1 MHTHGTRI
9 DACRA
14 GTSKVIG
21 YARSVAVTARIAR
34 SWPARTLASV
44 SGLLLVSASPAFSA
58 VVSPPAILY
67 ALGDST
73 GVGVGARHS
82 YIDRVFTRMS
92 EAGHSFRLQNFSES
106 GATTSD
112 VLHDEVGRI
121 ERGAHGLVLVGIGA
135 NDLTSGTASD
145 VFGRQFEAIVAGVR
159 ARTDAPIVV
168 SNIPDVSLA
177 KAIQPAWRAPLAAR
191 VDAYNAVIAKVARER
206 NLVVFDLCALTRQ
219 TLPTHPEY
227 LSVDGFHPSDRGY
240 EAWATGLW
248 QVVRRVL

>member
-1 MHTHGTRI
+1 MRVALAHRKSSATLE
-9 DACRA
+9 
-14 GTSKVIG
+14 
-21 YARSVAVTARIAR
+21 SVDVTAGICR
-34 SWPARTLASV
+34 SWLVVTLGGVSGILLMSALASPTLA
-44 SGLLLVSASPAFSA
+44 A

-73 GVGVGARHS
+73 GAGVGARYS
-82 YIDRVFTRMS
+82 YVDRVFMRMS
-92 EAGHSFRLQNFSES
+92 EAGHSFRLDNLSES

-121 ERGAHGLVLVGIGA
+121 ERGTHGLVLIGIGA
-135 NDLTSGTASD
+135 NDLTSGTAPD
-145 VFGRQFEAIVAGVR
+145 VFGRRFEEIVAGVR

-168 SNIPDVSLA
+168 CNVPDVSLA
-177 KAIQPAWRAPLAAR
+177 KAILPAWRIPLAAR

-206 NLVVFDLCALTRQ
+206 NLVVFDLCALTRR

-227 LSVDGFHPSDRGY
+227 LSADGFHPSDRGY
-240 EAWATGLW
+240 EAWAVGLW